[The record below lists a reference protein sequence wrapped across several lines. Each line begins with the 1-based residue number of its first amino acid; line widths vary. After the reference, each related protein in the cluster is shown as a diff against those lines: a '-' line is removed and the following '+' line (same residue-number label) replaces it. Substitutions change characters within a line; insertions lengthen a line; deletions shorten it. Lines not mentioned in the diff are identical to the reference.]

1 MTQQINTVFTFED
14 LYAQTDRLINPE
26 NSTTRYFFVTAH
38 TINGGRFY
46 SETFTDCL
54 DAIDIYHSYCDT
66 IKYFGGGIVEL
77 FRIDENDFDVISV
90 SRI

>member
-1 MTQQINTVFTFED
+1 MTQQINTDFAFED

-26 NSTTRYFFVTAH
+26 NSTARYFFVTAH

-46 SETFTDCL
+46 SETFIDCL
-54 DAIDIYHSYCDT
+54 DAINIYHSYCDT

-77 FRIDENDFDVISV
+77 FRIDENDFDIISI